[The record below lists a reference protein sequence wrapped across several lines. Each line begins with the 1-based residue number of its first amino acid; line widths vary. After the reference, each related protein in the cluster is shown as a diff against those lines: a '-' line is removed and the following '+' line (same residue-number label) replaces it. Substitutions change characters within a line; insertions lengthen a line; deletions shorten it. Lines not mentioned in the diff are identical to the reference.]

1 MADQSKQTS
10 SAHVGEDEARLLARR
25 GSSLGVKQDR
35 RKVAVEPMQFLDLT
49 PTESADQHFDMNFV
63 EDVDLAVVA
72 EIGSTKLTL
81 GQLMELKVGQVIG
94 LNKLAGEPSDIYVNG
109 HPIAKAEVIVLDEN
123 FGLRIQ
129 EIVPV
134 TERIRNR

>member
-1 MADQSKQTS
+1 MADQSKHTS
-10 SAHVGEDEARLLARR
+10 SAPLGEDEARLLARR

-49 PTESADQHFDMNFV
+49 PTESTDQHFDMNFV

-72 EIGSTKLTL
+72 EIGSARLTL
-81 GQLMELKVGQVIG
+81 GQLMELKVGQVIS